1 MRRGVYNSVTDL
13 IGGTPSVILRRIP
26 SSSAAQIRLKLEHFS
41 ATASAKDCVAWAML
55 RRAEA
60 EGLLHAGST
69 VIEATCG
76 NEGIALAMLCAAKD
90 LNLIVVL
97 PESVSV
103 ERRALLV
110 AYGATVELTPP
121 LLGMGSAIS
130 RAKELLA
137 QNPDGCMP
145 SQYDNP
151 DNVAAQLEAGAELVQ
166 TIRADGG
173 EISAF
178 VTSIGTGG
186 TLTGMGRA
194 LKAAFPSVKV
204 IAVEPVDEPLSTQ
217 GLGTGHESTLL
228 DRSLID
234 RTFRVHGIDA
244 WRMRTRLGREEGIL
258 ASISTGANLV
268 AAVQIAEELGPMHRV
283 YSICHGSGERDFSLG
298 DLFS

>member
-1 MRRGVYNSVTDL
+1 MPKGVYNSVTDL
-13 IGGTPSVILRRIP
+13 IAGTPSVVLRRIP
-26 SSSAAQIRLKLEHFS
+26 SSSAAQLHLKLEHFS
-41 ATASAKDCVAWAML
+41 ATASAKDRVAWAMV

-60 EGLLHAGST
+60 EGLLPRGST

-76 NEGIALAMLCAAKD
+76 NEGIALAMLCAVKGFS
-90 LNLIVVL
+90 LTLVL

-103 ERRALLV
+103 ERRALLA
-110 AYGATVELTPP
+110 AYGATVELTPSA
-121 LLGMGSAIS
+121 LGMRGAIS

-137 QNPDGCMP
+137 HDPGAFMP

-151 DNVAAQLEAGAELVQ
+151 QNVAAQLEAGAELVQ

-178 VTSIGTGG
+178 VACLGTGG

-204 IAVEPVDEPLSTQ
+204 IAVEPVDESLSIQ
-217 GLGTGHESTLL
+217 GLGTGQEGGIFE
-228 DRSLID
+228 RSVID
-234 RTFRVHGIDA
+234 PNFRVHAADA
-244 WRMRTRLGREEGIL
+244 WRMRARLGREEGIL

-268 AAVQIAEELGPMHRV
+268 AAVQIAEELGPAHRV
-283 YSICHGSGERDFSLG
+283 YSICHATGERDFSLG
-298 DLFS
+298 ELFS

>member
-1 MRRGVYNSVTDL
+1 MRKGVYNSVTDL

-41 ATASAKDCVAWAML
+41 ATASAKDRVASATL
-55 RRAEA
+55 RSAEM
-60 EGLLHAGST
+60 EGLLPPGST

-76 NEGIALAMLCAAKD
+76 NEGIALAMFCAAKD

-97 PESVSV
+97 PESASV
-103 ERRALLV
+103 ERRALLA
-110 AYGATVELTPP
+110 AYGAKVELTPS
-121 LLGMGSAIS
+121 LSGMRGAIS

-137 QNPDGCMP
+137 QNPGAFMP

-151 DNVAAQLEAGAELVQ
+151 RNVAAQWEAGAELVQ

-178 VTSIGTGG
+178 AASIGTGG
-186 TLTGMGRA
+186 TLSGMGRA

-204 IAVEPVDEPLSTQ
+204 IAVEPVDALLWMQ
-217 GLGTGHESTLL
+217 GMGTGQESAIL
-228 DRSLID
+228 DRSVID
-234 RTFRVHGIDA
+234 RTFRVQGADA

-268 AAVQIAEELGPMHRV
+268 AAVQVAEELGPTHRV
-283 YSICHGSGERDFSLG
+283 YSICHGTGERDFSLG
-298 DLFS
+298 ELFS